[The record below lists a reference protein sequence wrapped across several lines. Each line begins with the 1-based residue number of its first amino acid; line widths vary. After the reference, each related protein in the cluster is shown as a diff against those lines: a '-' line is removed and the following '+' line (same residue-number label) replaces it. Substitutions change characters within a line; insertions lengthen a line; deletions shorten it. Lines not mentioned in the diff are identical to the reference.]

1 MTDLSQEALY
11 NLCYSAI
18 SFADSLFELWLT
30 VTFAA
35 ILAIFFASARIT
47 PFMRYLLMS
56 LYGGTSFM
64 LTARWLVAM
73 NHILTYQQMLDA
85 AGFAPFPTPIE
96 GGAPLAVIHFLMF
109 PLGSLA
115 TLYFMRSFSDQASD
129 SESHAA

>member
-73 NHILTYQQMLDA
+73 NHIVTYQQMLEA
-85 AGFAPFPTPIE
+85 AGLAPFPTPLK
-96 GGAPLAVIHFLMF
+96 GTAPIAVLHFLMF
-109 PLGSLA
+109 LLGSLA
-115 TLYFMRSFSDQASD
+115 TLYFMRSFSDPGSK
-129 SESHAA
+129 SEPRTA

>member
-1 MTDLSQEALY
+1 MTELSQEALF

-35 ILAIFFASARIT
+35 ILAIYFASERIT

-64 LTARWLVAM
+64 LTARWVVAM
-73 NHILTYQQMLDA
+73 YHILTYQRMLES
-85 AGFAPFPTPIE
+85 AGFAPFPSPMKGTAPI
-96 GGAPLAVIHFLMF
+96 GGIHFLMF
-109 PLGSLA
+109 VAGSLA
-115 TLYFMRSFSDQASD
+115 TLYFMRSFSHSERSD
-129 SESHAA
+129 